1 MNLERTVRKTAIG
14 LLKLAATQLPEDIV
28 KALEEAYRI
37 EDSDVAKTQLDN
49 ILQNIGI
56 AEETKLPMCQDTG
69 LVIFFNEVGR
79 GFPRDL
85 NIYLLLKEATREATK
100 IIPLRPNAVHPLT
113 RDNSGD
119 NTGTGV
125 PIVNWNLTETDY
137 LDITVML
144 KGAGSEN
151 MSNLHVLNPSEGV
164 EGIRDLLLETVTSSG
179 GKPCPPIILGI
190 GIGGTADEAMKL
202 AKKATLRPLN
212 KKHADQVFRDLE
224 KRLLEDVNKTGIGP
238 MGLGGKTT
246 ALGVKVEYSY
256 CHTASLPVGINV
268 QCWAARRSAARIY
281 KDGTVEILSHRGES
295 FD

>member
-1 MNLERTVRKTAIG
+1 MNLERTVRKTAIR
-14 LLKLAATQLPEDIV
+14 LLRLAATQLPEDII
-28 KALEEAYRI
+28 KALHEAYRI
-37 EDSDVAKTQLDN
+37 EDTDIAKIQLDN

-85 NIYLLLKEATREATK
+85 NIYPLLVEATREATK

-113 RDNSGD
+113 RENSGD
-119 NTGTGV
+119 NIGIGV

-151 MSNLHVLNPSEGV
+151 MSILRVLNPSEGV
-164 EGIRDLLLETVTSSG
+164 EGIRDLLLETVTNSG
-179 GKPCPPIILGI
+179 GKPCPPVILGL
-190 GIGGTADEAMKL
+190 GIGGTTDEAMKL

-212 KKHADQVFRDLE
+212 EKHTDRVFRDLE
-224 KRLLEDVNKTGIGP
+224 KGLLEAVNNTGIGP

-256 CHTASLPVGINV
+256 CHTASLPVGINF

-281 KDGTVEILSHRGES
+281 KDGTIEVLSHRGEN